1 MAPAMSER
9 DQVLEFWFG
18 APLQDP
24 EAVVTNMKRWFMGG
38 AEMDGAIRDQFGGL
52 VERALRGELDE
63 WARDI
68 RGRVALIL
76 LLDQFPRALFRETPR
91 AYAGDAHAQRLA
103 HEALDGSLDTALRYE
118 ERLFLVMPLLHA
130 EDLPTLE
137 RVVVEMERLEA
148 GAPAELRTLFRGG
161 VEQGKKYRDQVA
173 RFGRFPHR
181 NAVLGRESTP
191 EEQAFLAESGR
202 PPG

>member
-1 MAPAMSER
+1 MAGTMTER
-9 DQVLEFWFG
+9 EQVLEFWFG

-38 AEMDGAIRDQFGGL
+38 EEMDRAIRDSFGPL
-52 VERALRGELDE
+52 VERALTGELDD

-76 LLDQFPRALFRETPR
+76 LLDQFPRALYRETPQ
-91 AYAGDAHAQRLA
+91 AYAGDAQAQRLA
-103 HEALDGSLDTALRYE
+103 HEALDGSLDSALRYE
-118 ERLFLVMPLLHA
+118 ERLVLVMPLLHS
-130 EDLPTLE
+130 EDLASLE
-137 RVVVEMERLEA
+137 RVLVEMERLEA

-161 VEQGKKYRDQVA
+161 VEQAKKYKELIA

-181 NAVLGRESTP
+181 NAVLGRQSTP
-191 EEQAFLAESGR
+191 EEIAFLGQ
-202 PPG
+202 